1 MDPNIRVLQEFR
13 IEHRHS
19 AGSWSPMEQIHH
31 DAAAHDGER
40 SWLRRAIFRCSTCDE
55 QVTVTVDGDESGL
68 PQPD

>member
-19 AGSWSPMEQIHH
+19 DGSWQALQEVPH
-31 DAAAHDGER
+31 DSAAHDGER

-68 PQPD
+68 VQPD

>member
-1 MDPNIRVLQEFR
+1 
-13 IEHRHS
+13 
-19 AGSWSPMEQIHH
+19 MEQIHH